1 MVNQIVYIVVCKII
15 NTIYGICK
23 EVQIMILKRKYE
35 DGFGMDEYFCELTEE
50 LDNLAGLNKKQS
62 YGYGRRHYILA
73 TNSYKKDHLYAIRI
87 PGGTVGDIETDEN
100 DIILNLTID
109 LNYVVKTYPNNV
121 NEIIK
126 KYIGKKIEFES

>member
-50 LDNLAGLNKKQS
+50 LDNLAGLNKNN
-62 YGYGRRHYILA
+62 HMVMDL
-73 TNSYKKDHLYAIRI
+73 
-87 PGGTVGDIETDEN
+87 
-100 DIILNLTID
+100 DIIFLQLI
-109 LNYVVKTYPNNV
+109 V
-121 NEIIK
+121 IK
-126 KYIGKKIEFES
+126 KIIFMLFAFQEELLEISKQMKMILFLI